1 MIAGIEVDGIIAYIG
16 IGSNLDDPLLQCQKG
31 LQRLTGLTGVT
42 LERIAS
48 FYKTE
53 PVTDTL
59 PGQAEKSQAWFV
71 NTVAEIRTVLSPR
84 GILEALQS
92 IEEEMGRRRSYRG
105 APRTIDLDLLLYG
118 QQVMRETDLIVPH
131 PRMHERRF
139 VLEPM
144 CEIASYVIHPGFG
157 VSMKGLLDRLTD
169 SKAVVRL

>member
-1 MIAGIEVDGIIAYIG
+1 MDGIIAYIG
-16 IGSNLDDPLLQCQKG
+16 IGSNLDDPLIQCQKG
-31 LQRLTGLTGVT
+31 LQRLSGLTGVT
-42 LERIAS
+42 LERTAS

-53 PVTDTL
+53 PVTDPL
-59 PGQAEKSQAWFV
+59 PGHADETQAWFV
-71 NTVAEIRTVLSPR
+71 NTVAEIRTVCSPR

-92 IEEEMGRRRSYRG
+92 IEEQMGRRRSYRG

-131 PRMHERRF
+131 PRLHERRF

-144 CEIASYVIHPGFG
+144 CEIASYVTHPGFG

-169 SKAVVRL
+169 LKAVVRL